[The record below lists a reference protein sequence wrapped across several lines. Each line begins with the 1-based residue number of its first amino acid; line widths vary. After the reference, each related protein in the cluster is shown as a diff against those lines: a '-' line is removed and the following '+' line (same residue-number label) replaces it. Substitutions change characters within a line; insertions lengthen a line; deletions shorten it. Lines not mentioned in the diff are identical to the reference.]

1 MSLLFATAM
10 AEETTELSQALEGA
24 TKEEAL
30 AAGTILGLGMG
41 IILAIGVVYFILR
54 VIADWKIFT
63 KAGRAGW
70 KSIVPI
76 LAEYEEFDLCW
87 QGSLGLLYAV
97 ITMALRLRQRRR
109 LRLGPVPARADLPPD
124 PRIWRREVRR
134 QARDLI
140 RRSIADRRDVMYR

>member
-1 MSLLFATAM
+1 MNLLFATAM

-41 IILAIGVVYFILR
+41 IILTIGIVYFILR

-87 QGSLGLLYAV
+87 KGSTGLLYGV
-97 ITMALRLRQRRR
+97 ITMALIMNGYDWKLEDNIV
-109 LRLGPVPARADLPPD
+109 VPAVTILNNMAKIEKYCLK
-124 PRIWRREVRR
+124 
-134 QARDLI
+134 
-140 RRSIADRRDVMYR
+140 